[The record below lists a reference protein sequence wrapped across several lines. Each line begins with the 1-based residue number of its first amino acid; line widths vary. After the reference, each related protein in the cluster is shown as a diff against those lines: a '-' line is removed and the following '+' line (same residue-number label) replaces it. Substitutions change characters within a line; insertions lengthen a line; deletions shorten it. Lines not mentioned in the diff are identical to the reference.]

1 MSNKKQT
8 YLSPMISVCDMNDFK
23 LLTSSDGS
31 GTTGGV
37 RSGDMNNDNSAKSN
51 GNIDMTYNNDDNTS
65 SNNNSL
71 WYDEENN

>member
-23 LLTSSDGS
+23 LLASSDGS
-31 GTTGGV
+31 GIHNENPGG
-37 RSGDMNNDNSAKSN
+37 DNNAAKAV
-51 GNIDMTYNNDDNTS
+51 IDVNNYNDDNTS
-65 SNNNSL
+65 SENNNNSL